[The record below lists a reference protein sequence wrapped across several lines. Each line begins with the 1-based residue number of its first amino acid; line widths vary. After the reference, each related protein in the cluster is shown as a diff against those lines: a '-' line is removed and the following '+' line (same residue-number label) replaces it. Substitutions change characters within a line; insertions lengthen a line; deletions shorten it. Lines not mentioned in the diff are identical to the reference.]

1 MNLPRPSF
9 PSLLLCAG
17 LYAGALW
24 LLAVAPGAWAGRA
37 GVFAL
42 AAALGLVAAPS
53 PRAGLSL
60 WQQLVEGAIRFGMA
74 VLVLLPAL
82 LLAEYL
88 LAPIGRMLM
97 RDGGLGPVL
106 LFASAL
112 LLQLFAWWAWWPAPT
127 LIWIDPLESERG
139 RWRSLSLEQRLLLR
153 RRDHFWQGGL
163 WAALLLSLPL
173 AGAGWLAAQRQS
185 LDGSPLLALAVLLPL
200 LAWLL
205 RRIVEHSTLRDQGRP
220 RGWSFLDGDEASLP
234 VDELGVDDS
243 IEGVEETIG
252 AAAERPAVT
261 PDAAP
266 EPAQPNERLLLAA
279 ARGDQAAIESALQ
292 AGADPQAR
300 PDPVDADQ
308 RDALS
313 RAAASGQVGAV
324 RALLAAGAPVSGRS
338 GVIAPLLAATQASF
352 SGRIE
357 VVNALLAN
365 GADPTV
371 CDDAGRT
378 PLHHAALCR
387 DPGVAQALLDAG
399 AEIDALDKEQLS
411 PLACAV
417 EQHNLPLVE
426 LLLGKGA
433 RLEPE
438 GGLPALLAMAQGAAD
453 RHDPLPLLLRH
464 KLRLEVTDVE
474 GRDALQLAALNGHA
488 AMVEALLEAG
498 SSVKHRCHRGR
509 TALHWAAEGGHA
521 RVLQRLTFW
530 GPPPDVADNAGDT
543 ALHLAVRTDTPNP
556 EVVRLLLAQ
565 GVPPERQ
572 NGGGKRAI
580 DLALDAGRWTLVRV
594 IDPAAAVPS
603 SFRLDEG
610 ESAPVE
616 PPAQADPAAV
626 LLQALRSGKPQ
637 LAREL
642 LRNCSVPAAGLT
654 AALALLDAR
663 SEGLLPALLEAGVDP
678 VDGDPAPLDELLARQ
693 PPPLS
698 IIEACLSHVLRQPR
712 SRAALILARARLA
725 DEHADW
731 LLLQLQKALTAG
743 AAVTLR
749 DGARRT
755 PLHHALRRRDDAFVE
770 TLLRSGPPLNARDAA
785 GQTPLH
791 LLALR
796 PGPESLRFA
805 RAMIRAGADPAASAS
820 DGSTP
825 AGIACARGA
834 VALAELLDWPTLAHP
849 GRALKDADL
858 ARAARAGD
866 RATLRRLL
874 QLGLPVDGRDE
885 RGATA
890 LIHAAGAGQL
900 DLVTDL
906 IGLGADTAAA
916 THSGATALSA
926 ACVSGHKAV
935 ITLLLDAGVPVDQP
949 MRQALTPLMVAA
961 SVLRA
966 DVIELLLSR
975 GARIDALAGS
985 GLNALE
991 AAVLSTLNQG
1001 AIDSA
1006 LACVKLLLDR
1016 RARVETAASGQP
1028 GLLHRILGADQNRPP
1043 APEPALLALLRL
1055 LLPRGADPN
1064 RRDERGRTPLHW
1076 ACRHALLDCVDLLL
1090 AAGAEA
1096 QSPDGLRQLPYDL
1109 LPPKLRPSWADRL
1122 GPHSTAASRR

>member
-1 MNLPRPSF
+1 
-9 PSLLLCAG
+9 
-17 LYAGALW
+17 
-24 LLAVAPGAWAGRA
+24 
-37 GVFAL
+37 
-42 AAALGLVAAPS
+42 
-53 PRAGLSL
+53 LSL
-60 WQQLVEGAIRFGMA
+60 WQQLVESAIRFGMT

-88 LAPIGRMLM
+88 LAPIARMLM

-127 LIWIDPLESERG
+127 LIWRDPLESERG
-139 RWRSLSLEQRLLLR
+139 RWRSLALERRLLLR
-153 RRDHFWQGGL
+153 ARDHFWYGGM

-173 AGAGWLAAQRQS
+173 AGAGWLAGQRLS
-185 LDGSPLLALAVLLPL
+185 LQGVPLLALALSLPA

-205 RRIVEHSTLRDQGRP
+205 RQVVERSVRRDQGRG
-220 RGWSFLDGDEASLP
+220 RGWSFLDDGEAAMPIDDADRSLEELDADNEADVEPPEP
-234 VDELGVDDS
+234 VR
-243 IEGVEETIG
+243 
-252 AAAERPAVT
+252 AAAAA
-261 PDAAP
+261 DAAP
-266 EPAQPNERLLLAA
+266 VSVTPNERLLLAA
-279 ARGDQAAIESALQ
+279 GRGDQAAIETALV

-300 PDPVDADQ
+300 PDALDADQ

-313 RAAASGQVGAV
+313 RAAASGHVGAV
-324 RALLAAGAPVSGRS
+324 RALLVAGAPVSGS
-338 GVIAPLLAATQASF
+338 GSLAPLLAATQASF

-371 CDDAGRT
+371 CDESGRT

-399 AEIDALDKEQLS
+399 AQIDALDHELRS
-411 PLACAV
+411 ALACAV
-417 EQHNLPLVE
+417 EQQNLPLVE
-426 LLLGKGA
+426 LLLAKGA
-433 RLEPE
+433 HLEPP
-438 GGLPALLAMAQGAAD
+438 GGLPVLLAMAMGAAD
-453 RHDPLPLLLRH
+453 RSDALPLLLRH
-464 KLRLEVTDVE
+464 KLQLEVTDTD
-474 GRDALQLAALNGHA
+474 GRDALQLAAQNGHA

-509 TALHWAAEGGHA
+509 TALHWAAQGGHA

-530 GPPPDVADNAGDT
+530 GPPPEVADNAGET
-543 ALHLAVRTDTPNP
+543 ALHLAVRAEAPDP

-572 NGGGKRAI
+572 NGSGKRAI
-580 DLALDAGRWTLVRV
+580 DIALEAGRWTLVRV
-594 IDPAAAVPS
+594 IDPSAPLPS
-603 SFRLDEG
+603 SFSLDEG
-610 ESAPVE
+610 EAE
-616 PPAQADPAAV
+616 PAQTPAQVDPAAV
-626 LLQALRSGKPQ
+626 LLQALGSGRAQ

-642 LRNCSVPAAGLT
+642 LRNCSVPLAGL
-654 AALALLDAR
+654 AAAVLALDER
-663 SEGLLPALLEAGVDP
+663 SESLLPALLEAGVDP
-678 VDGDPAPLDELLARQ
+678 AEGDPALLDQLLARE

-698 IIEACLSHVLRQPR
+698 IIDGCLDQVLRQSR
-712 SRAALILARARLA
+712 SRAVLILARAQLG

-731 LLLQLQKALTAG
+731 LLVRLQKAL
-743 AAVTLR
+743 AAAASVGVR
-749 DGARRT
+749 DGMRRT

-770 TLLRSGPPLNARDAA
+770 TLLRAGPPLNAHDAA
-785 GQTPLH
+785 GQVPLH

-796 PGPESLRFA
+796 AGPESLRFA
-805 RAMIRAGADPAASAS
+805 RAMIRAGADPATSAS

-825 AGIACARGA
+825 TGIARGRG
-834 VALAELLDWPTLAHP
+834 VDTLADLLDWPTLAHP

-874 QLGLPVDGRDE
+874 QLGLPVDGRDD

-916 THSGATALSA
+916 TNSGATALSA

-935 ITLLLDAGVPVDQP
+935 ISLLLDAGVPVDQP
-949 MRQALTPLMVAA
+949 MRQDLTPLMVAA

-975 GARIDALAGS
+975 GARIDAIAGT

-1001 AIDSA
+1001 SIDSA
-1006 LACVKLLLDR
+1006 LACVRLLLDR
-1016 RARVETAASGQP
+1016 RARVETAATGQP

-1076 ACRHALLDCVDLLL
+1076 ACRHALLSCVDALL
-1090 AAGAEA
+1090 AAGAEP
-1096 QSPDGLRQLPYDL
+1096 QSADGLRQLPYDL
-1109 LPPKLRPSWADRL
+1109 LPPKLRPAWAERL
-1122 GPHSTAASRR
+1122 GPRGVGAGRR